1 MKKGFCLEALIVA
14 IGLALMGYFV
24 QHGLEYFTQ
33 GQRVVSVKGLA
44 EMEVQA
50 DKVIWPL
57 RYVDVGNDLDELYK
71 RIQQKNKILVDFLHS
86 KGITD
91 AEITHAAPVIVD
103 LHADRYMQEKA
114 AYRYNITSVVTV
126 TSSQVDLVRSLMS
139 EQVELLKQ
147 GLALAGEDYRYQV
160 DYVYTKLNE
169 IKPQMIEEATK
180 NARRSAEKFAEDSD
194 SNLGKIKHA
203 YQGQFSITDRDPNT
217 RYIKTVRV
225 VNTVDYY
232 LKN

>member
-1 MKKGFCLEALIVA
+1 MKKGFCIEALIIT
-14 IGLALMGYFV
+14 IGLAMMGYFV

-44 EMEVQA
+44 EMEVKA
-50 DKVIWPL
+50 NKVIWPL
-57 RYVDVGNDLDELYK
+57 RYVDVGNDLEGLYGGIQKK
-71 RIQQKNKILVDFLHS
+71 REIIVEFLHS

-91 AEITHAAPVIVD
+91 AEISYSAPEIDD
-103 LHADRYMQEKA
+103 LQADRYIREKA
-114 AYRYNITSVVTV
+114 LYRYNSTSVVTV
-126 TSSQVDLVRSLMS
+126 TSTQVDLVRSLML
-139 EQVELLKQ
+139 EQVELLKK

-160 DYVYTKLNE
+160 EYVYTGLNE

-194 SNLGKIKHA
+194 SKLGKIKHA
-203 YQGQFSITDRDPNT
+203 YQGQFSISNRDPNT
-217 RYIKTVRV
+217 PYIKTIRV